1 MLQRKSG
8 ASGTSVLHASSVL
21 FHGPSR
27 TTDDGMFYLEDDY
40 LSLCSRGKGYEAF
53 ENRRRRLSGNRL
65 VVAVTMRAVLRKTL
79 IG

>member
-1 MLQRKSG
+1 
-8 ASGTSVLHASSVL
+8 
-21 FHGPSR
+21 
-27 TTDDGMFYLEDDY
+27 MFYLEDDY